1 MKNMNDANIVE
12 NQYKNADKL
21 NIRIALHERYSTN
34 KVPFGDWIV
43 SNYNIKTGSRVL
55 ELGCGTGSM
64 WKNHLHLLENGST
77 AVLSDF
83 SEGMLNEAKENLGE
97 QPNLEYQ
104 IINIQDIPYDDESF
118 DVVIANMMLYHV
130 PDLKKGL
137 SEVARV
143 LKNDGTFYCATYGE
157 NGIVQYL
164 EGLLHEYGVNNDMN
178 KSFTLQNGEG
188 KLREYFGEVIRLDRE
203 DGLEITNLD
212 DFIEYIYSTT
222 RMANIADVD
231 RDTLE
236 QILRSRMVDGVIYIP
251 KEYGMFVA
259 RKEINGIKPFEMLDI
274 RGN

>member
-1 MKNMNDANIVE
+1 MNNMNDANVVE
-12 NQYKNADKL
+12 HQYKNADKL
-21 NIRIALHERYSTN
+21 NIRIALHERYSIN

-43 SNYNIKTGSRVL
+43 SNYDIKPGSRVL

-64 WKNHLHLLENGST
+64 WKEHLHLLDNGSNV
-77 AVLSDF
+77 VLSDF

-97 QPNLEYQ
+97 QPNIEYR
-104 IINIQDIPYDDESF
+104 IINIQDIPYEDNTF
-118 DVVIANMMLYHV
+118 DVFIANMMLYHV

-143 LKNDGTFYCATYGE
+143 LKNEGTFYCATYGE

-164 EGLLHEYGVNNDMN
+164 EELLHEYGVNNDMN
-178 KSFTLQNGEG
+178 KFFTLQNGTE
-188 KLREYFGEVIRLDRE
+188 KLGEYFGDVYRLDRE
-203 DGLEITNLD
+203 DGLEITNID
-212 DFIEYIYSTT
+212 DLIEYIYSTT

-236 QILRSRMVDGVIYIP
+236 QILLSKMVDGVIYIP

-259 RKEINGIKPFEMLDI
+259 RK
-274 RGN
+274 